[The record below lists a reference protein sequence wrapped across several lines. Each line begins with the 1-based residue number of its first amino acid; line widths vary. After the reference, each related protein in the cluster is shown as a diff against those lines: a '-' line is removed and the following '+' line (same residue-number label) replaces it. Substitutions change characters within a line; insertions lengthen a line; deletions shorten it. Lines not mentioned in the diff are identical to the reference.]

1 MTVILTVFVVLVVLA
16 IILTVLSAMGKCP
29 LWASVFVL
37 CLIELL
43 RTLPLGH

>member
-1 MTVILTVFVVLVVLA
+1 MLPIVVVLVFVAFVLA
-16 IILTVLSAMGKCP
+16 LASVSGRVP

-43 RTLPLGH
+43 QQWPR